1 MLTITSKNIYIE
13 FAKFIQNNLL
23 ENNIDCY
30 LIGGSLIN
38 AVRDN
43 GVLLSDDIDFA
54 VLNERNIEKIFQTLS
69 TNAPNFAWTMNDSFI
84 SLFLSGDSEQKVDLF
99 IYDKRHLNYY
109 MKSVSWIN
117 EKIHSFQTFKPSKVI
132 LENKEFYTLHKPDV
146 FLRGVYGD
154 YMLPKKDYYPNT
166 KGGDYSHAKECIFYT
181 STNNYDFIDFQVE
194 NLKIFFQT
202 VNVKRNCNNIDDKK
216 INVFD
221 SARISVDDA
230 SKVLVYKDFINYLIK
245 NNIKYHDC

>member
-1 MLTITSKNIYIE
+1 MTTVPSKTLYIE

-54 VLNERNIEKIFQTLS
+54 ILNEENVEKIFQTLCINS
-69 TNAPNFAWTMNDSFI
+69 PPFTWTINGCVI
-84 SLFLSGDSEQKVDLF
+84 SLFLSGDAEQKVDLF
-99 IYDKRHLNYY
+99 IFQKRYLNYY
-109 MKSVSWIN
+109 MKDISWMN

-132 LENKEFYTLHKPDV
+132 LENKQFHTLHKPDI
-146 FLRGVYGD
+146 FLKGVYGD

-166 KGGDYSHAKECIFYT
+166 KGGDHLHATECFFYT
-181 STNNYDFIDFQVE
+181 SESNYDLIDFQVE
-194 NLKIFFQT
+194 NLKLFFQT
-202 VNVKRNCNNIDDKK
+202 VSVKRNCKNIDIKK
-216 INVFD
+216 INIFD
-221 SARISVDDA
+221 SSRVCVADECQ
-230 SKVLVYKDFINYLIK
+230 VLIYKDFINYLIK
-245 NNIKYHDC
+245 NNIKYHNC